1 MRRAIYVFILGSIAC
16 GPFFYQ
22 APPSLGSYPER
33 LPAKRWAQVF
43 KEAAPPDPA
52 LPKADE
58 LNKLCG
64 DLPKTLAALDA
75 NGRLAELD
83 RLLKLNRD
91 GDYSSARA
99 NLLWE
104 LRELAADDDTFAAAA
119 PYIAW
124 RARPAVKLPPTPP
137 ADLPWNMEKE
147 DWQTMK
153 DVYARQLGESM
164 AALDRELEAASPALQ
179 PNWRVQRG
187 AFLFGVG
194 KFAEAAADFTAVLPP
209 EPDPSEPADEAS
221 PANPPPAKLT
231 GRQLAATIMLARCE
245 IEESRQLGG
254 GPAVLEGE
262 EIPADVKINPRVPE
276 LRAAAESRL
285 KLLIDLGRRQP
296 HPYVADAYGWL
307 AAIAADSGQLGKAV
321 EHQLDRLETQP
332 TREITRT
339 VLRECDRLFAQVIER
354 EAGPDRG
361 YSEYTWESQFN
372 AARIARQPLVARLF
386 VQHAIDPAAELA
398 LPLLGDNDS
407 GDRFT
412 IDFLKQR
419 ILRPRPF
426 IGYAL
431 RSLGR
436 ELLARGTRLDEVTLT
451 LLAWAA
457 TEGGEHEQALALLE
471 RLQGEM
477 PSDEALH
484 ARATVL
490 RRLGRHADAVV
501 VYDRLAAA
509 YPDSPLVNDLPFQRA
524 ITLFRAGRQ
533 GQALAAFANLRV
545 AAVAEEKA
553 RWQKPADGADPTA
566 TDAAE
571 PPPAWPNLQPE
582 HHLIQWLDTLA
593 RFAPLQELVAA
604 VAVLPQDHPLTEELR
619 SVLRS
624 RAIAVGDFALAR
636 RHLSPG
642 AEPDRDPW
650 EGDRYQFNRA
660 AHLDAAKWEQR
671 IAPLERLT
679 VELAAAKDPSGQ
691 SRLHLALARHW
702 FAHRGFITLPA
713 TGACYY
719 ANSQEESQDLL
730 RRRNG
735 LELGFSRT
743 TVEAHLDRQDEATHA
758 LEHALAAAAS
768 GDPAIAAPA
777 LELANDC
784 LFRRA
789 EFSLYQQS
797 RALETQAGRQ
807 SQDLYQQLRSRFPAT
822 PEARRAVY
830 HVFAPPG
837 GPWMP
842 GDYHSSNCVRAM
854 VAAFDQA
861 ALRELWEP
869 NEAAE
874 ALRAEIEKLP
884 TRFDNPQP
892 GTKLKDLRRDL
903 LAAQRRL
910 DQLRA
915 STDPDSQDEVLAAIS
930 RLDDLA
936 AAASL
941 SDITLAEFADFANGR
956 HDRLPLQFKSLLD
969 FRERLKP
976 VKDENGD
983 EQGPV
988 NDTIAGW
995 REFLDTYPDSPKREA
1010 ASLRLTR
1017 LIARQYRGS
1026 ILVRAFHFPEAPIRH
1041 GYKRIA
1047 ADRPQPN
1054 NPELVLEAIRDHQAN
1069 HSTGRYQDDV
1079 DLLRAGALIDAG
1091 DPGHALQLL
1100 EKVLANPA
1108 QRDLHPVALLN
1119 LGEIAQELLDPAK
1132 RAKTAAALRRHPAA
1146 LDILKRLIHG
1156 DTCLARLAPLLPWL
1170 EQAPVK

>member
-1 MRRAIYVFILGSIAC
+1 MRRALYVIIFGSLAC

-33 LPAKRWAQVF
+33 LPAKRWTQLF
-43 KEAAPPDPA
+43 KEAAPLDPA

-58 LNKLCG
+58 LDKLCG
-64 DLPKTLAALDA
+64 ELPKTLATLDA

-119 PYIAW
+119 PYLAW
-124 RARPAVKLPPTPP
+124 RARSARKPPTKHP
-137 ADLPWNMEKE
+137 ANRPWNMVQE
-147 DWQTMK
+147 DWHAMK
-153 DVYARQLGESM
+153 EVYARQLGEAM
-164 AALDRELEAASPALQ
+164 AAFDRELEDAAPGLQ
-179 PNWRVQRG
+179 PNWRIQRG

-194 KFAEAAADFTAVLPP
+194 KYPEAAADFAAVLPP
-209 EPDPSEPADEAS
+209 EPEPPEPADDAK

-254 GPAVLEGE
+254 GPAVVEGE
-262 EIPADVKINPRVPE
+262 EIPANVKINPRVPE
-276 LRAAAESRL
+276 LRMAAENRL
-285 KLLIDLGRRQP
+285 KLLIELGRRQP

-307 AAIAADSGQLGKAV
+307 AAIAVDSGQLGKAV

-339 VLRECDRLFAQVIER
+339 VLRECDQLFARVIEQQ
-354 EAGPDRG
+354 AGPDRG

-386 VQHAIDPAAELA
+386 VQHAIDPAAGLA

-457 TEGGEHEQALALLE
+457 TEGGDHEQALALLDQ
-471 RLQGEM
+471 LQNEL
-477 PSDEALH
+477 PSDETLH

-501 VYDRLAAA
+501 VYDQLATA
-509 YPDSPLVNDLPFQRA
+509 YPGSPLVNDLPFQRA
-524 ITLFRAGRQ
+524 IALFHAGRQ
-533 GQALAAFANLRV
+533 GKALAAFASLRTAGV
-545 AAVAEEKA
+545 AADKA
-553 RWQKPADGADPTA
+553 RWQKPADGADPDA
-566 TDAAE
+566 ANAAE
-571 PPPAWPNLQPE
+571 PPPDWPNLQPE

-593 RFAPLQELVAA
+593 HFAPLQELGEAVAA
-604 VAVLPQDHPLTEELR
+604 LPADDPLAEELR

-624 RAIAVGDFALAR
+624 RAIAVGDFDLAR

-671 IAPLERLT
+671 IAPLEKLT
-679 VELAAAKDPSGQ
+679 EELAAAKDPASQ
-691 SRLHLALARHW
+691 ARLHLALARHW

-735 LELGFSRT
+735 LELGFSRA
-743 TVEAHLDRQDEATHA
+743 TVEAGLDRQDEATHA
-758 LEHALAAAAS
+758 LEHALAAATS
-768 GDPAIAAPA
+768 QDPAIAAPA
-777 LELANDC
+777 LELAGTC

-789 EFSLYQQS
+789 EFSLYQKS
-797 RALETQAGRQ
+797 RALETRAGLLSR
-807 SQDLYQQLRSRFPAT
+807 DLYQQLRSRFPAT

-830 HVFAPPG
+830 HVFAPTS

-842 GDYHSSNCVRAM
+842 GDYHSSNGVRAM
-854 VAAFDQA
+854 IAAFDKVV
-861 ALRELWEP
+861 LREMWEP
-869 NEAAE
+869 NEVAE
-874 ALRAEIEKLP
+874 GLHAEIEKLP
-884 TRFDNPQP
+884 ARFNNPPP

-903 LAAQRRL
+903 HAAQRQL
-910 DQLRA
+910 DGLRA
-915 STDPDSQDEVLAAIS
+915 GTDPDSQAEVLAAIG

-941 SDITLAEFADFANGR
+941 PDVTVAEFADFANGR
-956 HDRLPLQFKSLLD
+956 HDKLPPQFKSLLD
-969 FRERLKP
+969 YRERLKP
-976 VKDENGD
+976 VMDENGD

-1017 LIARQYRGS
+1017 LIARQFRGS
-1026 ILVRAFHFPEAPIRH
+1026 ILIRAFHFPEAPIRH
-1041 GYKRIA
+1041 GYKRITV
-1047 ADRPQPN
+1047 DRPQPD
-1054 NPELVLEAIRDHQAN
+1054 NPQLVLDAILDHQAN
-1069 HSTGRYQDDV
+1069 HSTGRYQDDL

-1091 DPGHALQLL
+1091 DPGQAIQLL

-1119 LGEIAQELLDPAK
+1119 LGEIAQDLLDPIK
-1132 RAKTAAALRRHPAA
+1132 RTKAATALRRHPAA
-1146 LDILKRLIHG
+1146 LDILKRLING

-1170 EQAPVK
+1170 EQSPAR